1 MHMEIIKLT
10 TGSDRKCDGIRT
22 VVLIKGAVYNVIRHD
37 NNTLKKVE
45 QSVTRWRYYYD

>member
-10 TGSDRKCDGIRT
+10 TGPDRKCDIIGI
-22 VVLIKGAVYNVIRHD
+22 VVLINGAVYNGIRHD
-37 NNTLKKVE
+37 NYTLKKEE